1 MAGTGALIGFTCG
14 SHCSSFSTSLKLN
27 DGMKGKDKERIIN
40 AITFNCDSI
49 WYGRLKE
56 NTSLKL
62 YLSDSSVQ
70 ILAIPLL

>member
-1 MAGTGALIGFTCG
+1 
-14 SHCSSFSTSLKLN
+14 
-27 DGMKGKDKERIIN
+27 MKDKDKDKEMIIN
-40 AITFNCDSI
+40 AITFNYDSI

-56 NTSLKL
+56 NTFLKL

>member
-1 MAGTGALIGFTCG
+1 
-14 SHCSSFSTSLKLN
+14 
-27 DGMKGKDKERIIN
+27 MKEKDKERIIN
-40 AITFNCDSI
+40 AITFNCDII
-49 WYGRLKE
+49 WYGRKE